1 MNLSITL
8 NDGSSISATIPDFPA
23 SASASAFASNLN
35 EPKLMAIAIG
45 SIVLNKNI
53 IVSITPSEI
62 DPNANVAIYLSN

>member
-8 NDGSSISATIPDFPA
+8 NDGSSISATIPDF
-23 SASASAFASNLN
+23 SASAFASNLN